1 MAFEICQLTQIS
13 QRPEVEP
20 SGLVSRKSER
30 GFQLFFLCFVFGFK
44 FYLMAN
50 FVRKYL
56 KAVLT
61 IYCSIIDILT
71 FLEFLSTL

>member
-61 IYCSIIDILT
+61 IYCSIIDI
-71 FLEFLSTL
+71 FHFS